1 MVISDWNLSLDQF
14 IMPEATPAL
23 EYDPPCNGQGATVR
37 QKMSPSEAHSA
48 LQAAFAYLL
57 RPLRDQGLR
66 VRTELRI
73 VRGSARV
80 PDVTVYDL
88 ADLAPA
94 VLLRGRYPTRPPQI
108 AIEIRSPDE
117 DWSDQVD
124 RCRLYVDEWGCPLA
138 LLVDPESGTA
148 EVLAFRPQQSPSVYR
163 GHERI
168 EPLLRRFWTRADPA
182 RRVVRSRSGEL
193 NRPRRN
199 RPKVVSGRSL
209 SKLRAIWLDRVL
221 MELR

>member
-1 MVISDWNLSLDQF
+1 
-14 IMPEATPAL
+14 
-23 EYDPPCNGQGATVR
+23 
-37 QKMSPSEAHSA
+37 MSPSEAHSA

-80 PDVTVYDL
+80 PDVTVYVL

-124 RCRLYVDEWGCPLA
+124 RYGSTWM
-138 LLVDPESGTA
+138 SGDA
-148 EVLAFRPQQSPSVYR
+148 RWRCWSIPSPVRPRCWRSVRGDAVVYR

-168 EPLLRRFWTRADPA
+168 GPLYDGFGL
-182 RRVVRSRSGEL
+182 EL
-193 NRPRRN
+193 TPHAVWSEANLE
-199 RPKVVSGRSL
+199 S
-209 SKLRAIWLDRVL
+209 
-221 MELR
+221 